1 MSGTHMNNEQ
11 EHRSPRESGEDSEDE
26 SEILEESPC
35 GRWLKRREEVEQ
47 RDVPGIDC
55 AFLAMDMEEGV
66 EVVWNEVQF
75 SERKNFKNQEEKIQM
90 VFENLTQL
98 DHPNIVKFHRYWTD
112 THNDKP
118 RVIFIT
124 EYMSS
129 GSLKQFLKRTK
140 RNVRRLPLP
149 AWRRWCTQILSALSY
164 LHSCSP
170 PIIHGNLTCDTIFIQ
185 HNGLV
190 KIGSVAPDS
199 INHHVKTCHDD
210 FKNMH
215 FIAPEHPAISP
226 ALDIYAFGMCALEMA
241 ALEIIGNGESGKKVT
256 EENVKQTIDLLE
268 DDSQKDF
275 IEKCLRRN
283 PTERWSARE
292 LLFHPLLFEV
302 HSLKLLAAHVLVRNS
317 ANISETITDEL
328 MQRWYGPE
336 VIVAEIQRRNSEHVQ
351 MKMTDV
357 PVNEKLEKFVEDVK
371 NGIYPLTAFGAKQ
384 PPLAR
389 SRAISPEMAESVK
402 SVTPEPTDVETRK
415 IINMM
420 CDVKSK
426 EESCDLLLTIVLR
439 MDDKMNR
446 QLTSCIS
453 PSDNPKVLA
462 QELVHYGFVNEV
474 DRDKIASLIEEAL
487 HNSSG
492 HSSPVHKHNY
502 NSSLP
507 DTLPTES
514 TMIAPLPAVNSMGS
528 AQVPMHST
536 S

>member
-1 MSGTHMNNEQ
+1 MTQ
-11 EHRSPRESGEDSEDE
+11 
-26 SEILEESPC
+26 ILFQNKQNYC
-35 GRWLKRREEVEQ
+35 RWFQQVEQ

-118 RVIFIT
+118 RV
-124 EYMSS
+124 S
-129 GSLKQFLKRTK
+129 GVIEPLIISLCFLY
-140 RNVRRLPLP
+140 
-149 AWRRWCTQILSALSY
+149 SY

-190 KIGSVAPDS
+190 KIGS
-199 INHHVKTCHDD
+199 
-210 FKNMH
+210 
-215 FIAPEHPAISP
+215 AISP

-317 ANISETITDEL
+317 GKLCESSFLHHPTNISETITDEL

-371 NGIYPLTAFGAKQ
+371 
-384 PPLAR
+384 
-389 SRAISPEMAESVK
+389 
-402 SVTPEPTDVETRK
+402 
-415 IINMM
+415 
-420 CDVKSK
+420 
-426 EESCDLLLTIVLR
+426 
-439 MDDKMNR
+439 
-446 QLTSCIS
+446 
-453 PSDNPKVLA
+453 
-462 QELVHYGFVNEV
+462 
-474 DRDKIASLIEEAL
+474 
-487 HNSSG
+487 
-492 HSSPVHKHNY
+492 
-502 NSSLP
+502 
-507 DTLPTES
+507 
-514 TMIAPLPAVNSMGS
+514 
-528 AQVPMHST
+528 
-536 S
+536 

>member
-1 MSGTHMNNEQ
+1 MSGSHMNKEP
-11 EHRSPRESGEDSEDE
+11 EHKSPRESGEDSEDE

-55 AFLAMDMEEGV
+55 AYLAMDTEEGV

-75 SERKNFKNQEEKIQM
+75 SERKNFKAQEEKIQL

-98 DHPNIVKFHRYWTD
+98 EHPNIVKFHRYWTD

-140 RNVRRLPLP
+140 RNVKKLSLQS
-149 AWRRWCTQILSALSY
+149 WRRWCTQILSALSY

-170 PIIHGNLTCDTIFIQ
+170 PIVHGNLTCDTIFIQ

-190 KIGSVAPDS
+190 KIGSAHNGPP
-199 INHHVKTCHDD
+199 I
-210 FKNMH
+210 
-215 FIAPEHPAISP
+215 
-226 ALDIYAFGMCALEMA
+226 DIYSFGMCALEMA
-241 ALEIIGNGESGKKVT
+241 ALEIVGNGDSGTKVT
-256 EENVKQTIDLLE
+256 DENIRKTIESL
-268 DDSQKDF
+268 DDEQQKDF
-275 IEKCLRRN
+275 IQKCLQPRPEDR
-283 PTERWSARE
+283 PTAKE
-292 LLFHPLLFEV
+292 LLFHKLLFEV
-302 HSLKLLAAHVLVRNS
+302 HSLKLLAAHVLVRKT

-328 MQRWYGPE
+328 MQRWYGPD
-336 VIVAEIQRRNSEHVQ
+336 VTVAEIKRGSGESVQ
-351 MKMTDV
+351 MRMADV

-384 PPLAR
+384 PPPAR

-402 SVTPEPTDVETRK
+402 SVTPEPLDVETRK

-426 EESCDLLLTIVLR
+426 EESCDLMLTIVLR

-446 QLTSCIS
+446 QLTSSIS
-453 PSDNPKVLA
+453 AGDNPKELA
-462 QELVHYGFVNEV
+462 QELVHYGFINEI

-487 HNSSG
+487 QNASGHNSPT
-492 HSSPVHKHNY
+492 HSFQMALSAAAAVASDPAVTAAATQHPSVVQPHTAATHLVNSV
-502 NSSLP
+502 SSLS
-507 DTLPTES
+507 LNPT
-514 TMIAPLPAVNSMGS
+514 
-528 AQVPMHST
+528 QVPMHTT